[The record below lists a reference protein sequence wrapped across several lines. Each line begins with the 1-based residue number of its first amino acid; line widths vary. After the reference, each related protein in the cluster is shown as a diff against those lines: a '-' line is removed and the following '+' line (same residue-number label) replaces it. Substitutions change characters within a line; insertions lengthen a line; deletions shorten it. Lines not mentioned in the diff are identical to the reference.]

1 MKLLYTKTLVFKN
14 KCALKYIYIEKTRHI
29 QMENYFFINPKAGQ
43 GKGIDKLAANIE
55 AAAAALGMTAKIYI
69 TKGVGD
75 GERKARETAQSLDGR
90 PARFFTPAAAME
102 PTTRSSTG
110 Q

>member
-1 MKLLYTKTLVFKN
+1 
-14 KCALKYIYIEKTRHI
+14 
-29 QMENYFFINPKAGQ
+29 MENYFFINPKAGQ

-75 GERKARETAQSLDGR
+75 GERKARETAQSPGW
-90 PARFFTPAAAME
+90 PAGQILRLRRRWNQQRDHQRDNRF
-102 PTTRSSTG
+102 
-110 Q
+110 